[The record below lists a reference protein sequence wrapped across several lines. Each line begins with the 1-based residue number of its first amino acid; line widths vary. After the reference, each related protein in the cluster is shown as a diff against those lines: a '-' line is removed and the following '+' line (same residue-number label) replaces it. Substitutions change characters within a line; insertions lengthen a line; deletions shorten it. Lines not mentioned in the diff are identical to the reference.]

1 MEQGGAPVDSRRT
14 VRSSL
19 SELDHLLCVGF
30 ERHSFCARHD
40 RLWVETDRLK
50 APRMITSDPG
60 SVLMQCCLLRDDN
73 ALN

>member
-19 SELDHLLCVGF
+19 SELHHLLCVGF

-40 RLWVETDRLK
+40 RLWVEMERRK
-50 APRMITSDPG
+50 AS
-60 SVLMQCCLLRDDN
+60 RDYHE
-73 ALN
+73 